1 MEKVNSNVLKKFH
14 KRFAYG
20 EQYLTIYNNKIQE
33 DPKGYYWQQ
42 RAVYNH
48 ILPVI
53 EYLKSKYE
61 LNDNIIY
68 GKNGIVQSLVDIQ
81 KSYNAVMNR
90 AEELINQ
97 QVYSPLLVEDGS
109 IDIDDLEEDGLAPGK
124 IIPYRQGAKPPVNFE
139 AKFDNYF
146 VESYRDKLLMEFQ
159 NITNMWETYFKNNNM
174 IKEGK

>member
-1 MEKVNSNVLKKFH
+1 MEKVNSKVLKQFH

-20 EQYLTIYNNKIQE
+20 EQYLIIYNNKIQE
-33 DPKGYYWQQ
+33 DSKSYYWQQ
-42 RAVYNH
+42 RDVYNH
-48 ILPVI
+48 ILPII
-53 EYLKSKYE
+53 EYLKCKYE

-90 AEELINQ
+90 SQELINQ
-97 QVYSPLLVEDGS
+97 QVYSPLFVEDGS
-109 IDIDDLEEDGLAPGK
+109 IDIDDIEEEGLAPGK
-124 IIPYRQGAKPPVNFE
+124 ILVYRQGAKSPVNFE
-139 AKFDNYF
+139 VKFDSYF
-146 VESYRDKLLMEFQ
+146 LESYRDKLLMEFQ